1 MCNLFFS
8 LEELH
13 RAIGKGRKTAPG
25 KDGISYEI
33 VKNLSDLVL
42 EEILSLINYIW
53 QEGILPISWKFA
65 DDGAIWKRGRNI
77 KQITERM
84 QVALNKVTCWGE
96 KWGFKISVDK
106 SKYIIFGNKKTEC
119 GGLFLYEQA
128 IERVKEFKFLGVHFD
143 EKLTWRKQINNVVN
157 KCEKVIIVMR
167 SL

>member
-84 QVALNKVTCWGE
+84 QVTLNKVASWGE
-96 KWGFKISVDK
+96 KW
-106 SKYIIFGNKKTEC
+106 
-119 GGLFLYEQA
+119 
-128 IERVKEFKFLGVHFD
+128 
-143 EKLTWRKQINNVVN
+143 
-157 KCEKVIIVMR
+157 
-167 SL
+167 